1 MRTPTGTLQRVF
13 LDHWNLKLLALAIT
27 LGLWFAV
34 NGQRTPTTERF
45 SGVQL
50 NFQLP
55 GDMVISN
62 DPSDE
67 VELTLSGAK
76 SDLNLINPR
85 DLNVSLDLTD
95 RRPGDRVVQLSPG
108 RLKID
113 LPSGVRLEK
122 IQPSSIQIRVEP
134 VQTRELEIE
143 ARLEGKL
150 APGYE
155 LNGVSINPS
164 KVRVVG
170 PASNVNALTRAT
182 TETMLLEG
190 RKEDFSVPQTA
201 VDVPDPKIVVLDTL
215 VDVTGARRSLRLRFL
230 SWLTP
235 TPNLRVYLDVS
246 PETAFARKNEYSV
259 DYLNNRRLSYQKLM
273 SSLPGVLVLSTNQD
287 LDITRINLT
296 TAVRERMAT
305 L

>member
-1 MRTPTGTLQRVF
+1 MRTPTETLQRIF
-13 LDHWNLKLLALAIT
+13 LDYWNLKLLALAIT

-55 GDMVISN
+55 GDMAISN

-76 SDLNLINPR
+76 SDLNLINAR
-85 DLNVSLDLTD
+85 DLKASLDLTD
-95 RRPGDRVVQLSPG
+95 RRTGDRVVQLTPG
-108 RLKID
+108 RLRID

-122 IQPSSIQIRVEP
+122 VQPSSIQIRVEP

-143 ARLEGKL
+143 AKLEGKL

-155 LNGVSINPS
+155 LNGVSINPP

-201 VDVPDPKIVVLDTL
+201 VDVADPKIVVLDTL
-215 VDVTGARRSLRLRFL
+215 VDVTVHIRPLK
-230 SWLTP
+230 TP
-235 TPNLRVYLDVS
+235 
-246 PETAFARKNEYSV
+246 K
-259 DYLNNRRLSYQKLM
+259 
-273 SSLPGVLVLSTNQD
+273 
-287 LDITRINLT
+287 
-296 TAVRERMAT
+296 
-305 L
+305 

>member
-1 MRTPTGTLQRVF
+1 MRTPAETLLHRVF

-55 GDMVISN
+55 SDMAISN

-85 DLNVSLDLTD
+85 DLNVSLDITD
-95 RRPGDRVVQLSPG
+95 RRPGDRVLQLSPG

-134 VQTRELEIE
+134 ILGRELEIE

-155 LNGVSINPS
+155 LNGVSINPPR
-164 KVRVVG
+164 VRVVG
-170 PASNVNALTRAT
+170 PASHVNALIRAT
-182 TETMLLEG
+182 TETILLEG

-201 VDVPDPKIVVLDTL
+201 VDVSDPKIVMLDTL
-215 VDVTGARRSLRLRFL
+215 VDVT
-230 SWLTP
+230 
-235 TPNLRVYLDVS
+235 VH
-246 PETAFARKNEYSV
+246 
-259 DYLNNRRLSYQKLM
+259 
-273 SSLPGVLVLSTNQD
+273 
-287 LDITRINLT
+287 
-296 TAVRERMAT
+296 VRPLKAPK
-305 L
+305 

>member
-1 MRTPTGTLQRVF
+1 MRTPTERLLHRIF

-55 GDMVISN
+55 PEMAISN
-62 DPSDE
+62 DPSDV

-85 DLNVSLDLTD
+85 DLNVSLDITD

-134 VQTRELEIE
+134 LLERELEIE

-150 APGYE
+150 AAGYE
-155 LNGVSINPS
+155 LNGVSVSPQR
-164 KVRVVG
+164 VRVVG
-170 PASNVNALTRAT
+170 PASHVNALIRAT
-182 TETMLLEG
+182 TETILLEG

-201 VDVPDPKIVVLDTL
+201 VDVPDPKVVVLDTL
-215 VDVTGARRSLRLRFL
+215 VDVTVHIRPLKA
-230 SWLTP
+230 P
-235 TPNLRVYLDVS
+235 
-246 PETAFARKNEYSV
+246 K
-259 DYLNNRRLSYQKLM
+259 
-273 SSLPGVLVLSTNQD
+273 
-287 LDITRINLT
+287 
-296 TAVRERMAT
+296 
-305 L
+305 

>member
-1 MRTPTGTLQRVF
+1 MRSPTETLQRVF

-55 GDMVISN
+55 SEMAISN

-85 DLNVSLDLTD
+85 DLNVSLDITD

-155 LNGVSINPS
+155 LSGVSIYPPR
-164 KVRVVG
+164 VRVVG
-170 PASNVNALTRAT
+170 PASQVNALTRAT
-182 TETMLLEG
+182 TETILLEG
-190 RKEDFSVPQTA
+190 RKEDFSVAQTA
-201 VDVPDPKIVVLDTL
+201 VDVPDPKIVMLDML
-215 VDVTGARRSLRLRFL
+215 VDVTVHVRPLK
-230 SWLTP
+230 TP
-235 TPNLRVYLDVS
+235 
-246 PETAFARKNEYSV
+246 K
-259 DYLNNRRLSYQKLM
+259 
-273 SSLPGVLVLSTNQD
+273 
-287 LDITRINLT
+287 
-296 TAVRERMAT
+296 
-305 L
+305 

>member
-1 MRTPTGTLQRVF
+1 MQTPTETLQRVF
-13 LDHWNLKLLALAIT
+13 VDHWNLKLLALAIT

-55 GDMVISN
+55 NDMAISN
-62 DPSDE
+62 DPSDVIE
-67 VELTLSGAK
+67 VTLSGAK

-95 RRPGDRVVQLSPG
+95 RQAGDRVVQLSPG

-113 LPSGVRLEK
+113 LPSGVRLER

-155 LNGVSINPS
+155 LNGVSINPPR
-164 KVRVVG
+164 VRVGG
-170 PASNVNALTRAT
+170 PASHVNALTRAT
-182 TETMLLEG
+182 TETILLEG

-201 VDVPDPKIVVLDTL
+201 VDVSDPKIVVLDTL
-215 VDVTGARRSLRLRFL
+215 VDVTVHIRPLK
-230 SWLTP
+230 TP
-235 TPNLRVYLDVS
+235 
-246 PETAFARKNEYSV
+246 K
-259 DYLNNRRLSYQKLM
+259 
-273 SSLPGVLVLSTNQD
+273 
-287 LDITRINLT
+287 
-296 TAVRERMAT
+296 
-305 L
+305 